1 MRPATWLVFVFVV
14 ALCAGAAPV
23 PRQGAPRG
31 TDYFPLAKGTKWVYK
46 CGDNQVAVVV
56 TDVERVDG
64 ENWIRVE
71 TLVGKNPVTVEYY
84 AVRDDGVYR
93 TKVKE
98 DKLDP
103 PVKVLPSLIK
113 VGETWDVNSELGGQ
127 TFKGTMTLKGDRE
140 KVKTPA
146 GEFETV
152 LVESA
157 NLTIAGTETTVRMWF
172 ARDYGMVKAEF
183 VIAGG
188 EPVLL
193 ELAKFSPVEAAP
205 PPRRRPAP
213 RRRSNPRGLSRRR
226 AVYYPL
232 DVSSFQ

>member
-1 MRPATWLVFVFVV
+1 MRPATRIGFVFVV
-14 ALCAGAAPV
+14 AICAAAAPV
-23 PRQGAPRG
+23 PRQDPPRG
-31 TDYFPLAKGTKWVYK
+31 TDYFPLTKGTKWVYK
-46 CGDNQVAVVV
+46 CGDNEVAVVV

-71 TLVGKNPVTVEYY
+71 TLVGKNPVTTEYY
-84 AVRDDGVYR
+84 AVRDDGIYR

-103 PVKVLPSLIK
+103 PVKVFPGPMK
-113 VGETWDVNSELGGQ
+113 VGETWDVNSKLGGQ
-127 TFKGTMTLKGDRE
+127 ALKGTMTVKGDRE

-157 NLTIAGTETTVRMWF
+157 GLTIGDTETTVRMWF
-172 ARDYGMVKAEF
+172 AKGHGMVKTEF

-188 EPVLL
+188 ESVLL
-193 ELAKFSPVEAAP
+193 ELAKFIPVEVAP
-205 PPRRRPAP
+205 PPRRPDP
-213 RRRSNPRGLSRRR
+213 R
-226 AVYYPL
+226 
-232 DVSSFQ
+232 